1 MAGNPRDMDA
11 FMPLLSTTDIKK
23 KLNVGNLLITY
34 LGDDD
39 KSIECQDIGLFI
51 DNLVPWLHNGNPKVC
66 QNGLDALTYLA
77 DRMGPDFKPYISTI
91 MQPTIDRLGDSKD
104 TTREKAS
111 LLLLKLTNR
120 GCLTAQQLLDKLHPT
135 FTHKNA
141 KLREE
146 GLVLLTTLLDEYGA
160 DEMALSGVISNIVKL
175 LSDPTEK
182 VRETALNTVAHV
194 YRHVGERLRHD
205 LQKKHNVPQA
215 KWLLLIEKF
224 DQIKAAGDLL
234 PSAMSSKA
242 MKDEDETDRA
252 IKSAPVKRSTSAV
265 QKRGQFGPAKSVQS
279 TPAPPGSTT
288 STTKRAPLKYSSSA
302 KSAAGQAG
310 AIDEESF
317 LNAFEDVPAVKL
329 FSAKDLE
336 EQMKSIKDVVG
347 DDKKDWKQRN
357 ESMKKLRGI
366 LIAGGA
372 NFDNFTECLKN
383 VQRSF
388 EAACMD
394 LRSQVVK
401 EAAITVAFLSYQ
413 LKNKF
418 ASFGECVLPT
428 LINLIPNSAKVM
440 ATSGAVAVR
449 FILQHT
455 HSPRYIPIITASM
468 NSKSK
473 DIRRASCEFL
483 HLILQ
488 CWATNVLQR
497 HVAALQEAVKK
508 GIADSD
514 ADARAAARKS
524 YWAFQEHFPEQAEVL
539 LKSLDTSYKRSLMSL
554 SNSGSINS
562 LVGRSTSISPRV
574 PRPTLSA
581 AGSTENL
588 HHGQAG
594 LHGPLRRT
602 PSLPRSYRQSGIPIL
617 QRPTD
622 NHCRITPDARSTSA
636 IDLQAAQRAKA
647 RMVYANM
654 YRHKATLHNDISN
667 QRGKSARPAKSPDP
681 QSAVASPERMART
694 RTRVA
699 GVSQSQPN
707 SRSGSPS
714 SRLSYATYNRE
725 GGESLM
731 ARPRR
736 LSGQGIR
743 STGNSREP
751 SPQRFGMERSF
762 GSKLRDRNLHMS
774 PTDRPPTRP
783 VMAQKMLQQSREAE
797 SALADALTFDS
808 IDSYTRTPRGKG
820 DHSDDSETN
829 SICSERSMDSFRR
842 PSESFSWSGSQQRLY
857 RDLWDQSIPKDI
869 KEIIENCGRKHWGD
883 RKEGLLGLQHFLAN
897 GNTLTATE
905 LRKITDIFAK
915 MFMDSYTKVLSL
927 FLDTLNDLIE
937 SHSEDLGD
945 WLYVLCARLLN
956 KLGTDLLGSIQ
967 TKIHKTLDVVK
978 EQFPGEQLLPTVL
991 RFLTDP
997 TQTPNSRVK
1006 VATLTFI
1013 SQIADTAVPS
1023 ALNSSAA
1030 SALARLLDWTNDM
1043 KSQDVRRHAQNAV
1056 IALYNLNTPQVTM
1069 ILSDLPKPYQEAAL
1083 TLVQNHLRRSSGSSN
1098 PVSPGTP
1105 PSRMPHSPAR
1115 TRVETD
1121 IDMDDDHL
1129 NPEEVYKSLRR
1140 TTAEIQNYGFERLE
1154 KATTSKDSGI
1164 SNMADVEEKM
1174 EGLALSNSG
1183 RSSSVSS
1190 PTQRGRPVTNV
1201 ALNGSSDTI
1210 TGDAVLP
1217 QENNGYKTHEHQKNT
1232 VSSPDSTSR
1241 GPEVLDNLM
1250 KVLQENVGHEAE
1262 KIASLQEFQA
1272 YVRDGDVP
1280 YLKDNFRK
1288 LLRSLL
1294 ENLGSPHKQV
1304 QIEVLQVL
1312 TELLKCPEL
1321 TESFSKFIELIVL
1334 KVLQAHKF
1342 DDPNS
1347 EASSGSSR
1355 ALVLRIAEKC
1365 AATIVTVLPPDQ
1377 IIKLIQMIIS
1387 TEPYPKNMA
1396 GIKMLHKIVEHWGAD
1411 AIMPHLSKIM
1421 PGLIKAYDDREST
1434 VRKSAVFCMVAIH
1447 AAVGE
1452 EVLMPHLASL
1462 YGSKLKLLNIYIQRA
1477 QQANSQPA
1485 SPRNNNKN

>member
-1 MAGNPRDMDA
+1 MAVNPRDMDG

-23 KLNVGNLLITY
+23 KLNVGNLLLTY
-34 LGDDD
+34 LGDFNQ
-39 KSIECQDIGLFI
+39 SIECQDIGLFV
-51 DNLVPWLHNGNPKVC
+51 DNLIPWLHNGNPRVC

-77 DRMGPDFKPYISTI
+77 DRMGQDFRPYISTI

-104 TTREKAS
+104 TTREKAAMV
-111 LLLLKLTNR
+111 LLKLMER
-120 GCLTAQQLLDKLHPT
+120 GSITPQQLLDRIAPT

-146 GLVLLTTLLDEYGA
+146 GLILLTTTLNEYGA
-160 DEMALSGVISNIVKL
+160 DEMALSGVIPNIVKL

-182 VRETALNTVAHV
+182 VRETALNTIADI
-194 YRHVGERLRHD
+194 YKHVGERLRLD
-205 LQKKHNVPQA
+205 LQRKHNVPQA
-215 KWLLLIEKF
+215 KWLLLMEKF
-224 DQIKAAGDLL
+224 DQIKTAGDLL
-234 PSAMSSKA
+234 PSAMSGETG
-242 MKDEDETDRA
+242 KDEDEPDRA
-252 IKSAPVKRSTSAV
+252 IKSAPVKRSTSV
-265 QKRGQFGPAKSVQS
+265 MQKRGQFGPAKSVQS
-279 TPAPPGSTT
+279 IP
-288 STTKRAPLKYSSSA
+288 
-302 KSAAGQAG
+302 GQAG

-336 EQMKSIKDVVG
+336 EQMKSIKDTVG

-383 VQRSF
+383 VQRPF
-388 EAACMD
+388 DAACMD
-394 LRSQVVK
+394 LRSQVVR
-401 EAAITVAFLSYQ
+401 EAAITMAFLSYQ
-413 LKNKF
+413 LRNKF
-418 ASFGECVLPT
+418 ATFGECVLPT
-428 LINLIPNSAKVM
+428 LINLIQNSAKVM

-455 HSPRYIPIITASM
+455 HSARFIPIITASL

-483 HLILQ
+483 NLILQ
-488 CWATNVLQR
+488 CWPTAVLQR
-497 HVAALQEAVKK
+497 HVPALQEAVKK
-508 GIADSD
+508 GMADSD
-514 ADARAAARKS
+514 AEARAAARKS
-524 YWAFQEHFPEQAEVL
+524 YWAFKEHFPEQAEVL
-539 LKSLDTSYKRSLMSL
+539 LNSLDATYKRSLMSL

-562 LVGRSTSISPRV
+562 LNAVARSTSISPRA
-574 PRPTLSA
+574 PRPTMSA
-581 AGSTENL
+581 TG
-588 HHGQAG
+588 
-594 LHGPLRRT
+594 
-602 PSLPRSYRQSGIPIL
+602 
-617 QRPTD
+617 
-622 NHCRITPDARSTSA
+622 RITPGVRSTSA

-647 RMVYANM
+647 RMVYGNM
-654 YRHKATLHNDISN
+654 SRHKATLP
-667 QRGKSARPAKSPDP
+667 RPVKSPDP
-681 QSAVASPERMART
+681 QSAVASPERTART
-694 RTRVA
+694 RTRVS
-699 GVSQSQPN
+699 GVSQSQPS

-725 GGESLM
+725 GESLI

-751 SPQRFGMERSF
+751 SPQRFTMDRSF
-762 GSKLRDRNLHMS
+762 GGKIRGRNLYMS

-808 IDSYTRTPRGKG
+808 IDNYTRTPRGKG
-820 DHSDDSETN
+820 DHSDDSETS
-829 SICSERSMDSFRR
+829 SICSERSMDGLRR
-842 PSESFSWSGSQQRLY
+842 PSDSFSWSGSQQRLY

-869 KEIIENCGRKHWGD
+869 KEIIENCSHKHWGD
-883 RKEGLLGLQHFLAN
+883 RKEGLVGLQHFLVN

-915 MFMDSYTKVLSL
+915 MFMDSHTKVFSL
-927 FLDTLNDLIE
+927 FLDTLNELIA
-937 SHSEDLGD
+937 SHNEDLGD

-967 TKIHKTLDVVK
+967 TKIHKSLDVVR
-978 EQFPGEQLLPTVL
+978 ECFSGEQLLPAVL

-1013 SQIADTAVPS
+1013 SQIADTAEPS
-1023 ALNSSAA
+1023 ALNSSAG
-1030 SALARLLDWTNDM
+1030 SALARLIDWTNDM

-1083 TLVQNHLRRSSGSSN
+1083 PLVQNHLRRSSGSSN
-1098 PVSPGTP
+1098 PASPGTP
-1105 PSRMPHSPAR
+1105 PPRMPHSPAR
-1115 TRVETD
+1115 TRVKTD
-1121 IDMDDDHL
+1121 IEMDDDNL

-1140 TTAEIQNYGFERLE
+1140 TTAEIQNYGFDRLE
-1154 KATTSKDSGI
+1154 RGTTSKDSGI
-1164 SNMADVEEKM
+1164 SNMADVEERM

-1190 PTQRGRPVTNV
+1190 PTQRGRPVANIT
-1201 ALNGSSDTI
+1201 LNGSSDTI
-1210 TGDAVLP
+1210 AGDLILP
-1217 QENNGYKTHEHQKNT
+1217 QENNGYKTHG
-1232 VSSPDSTSR
+1232 SSPDSTR
-1241 GPEVLDNLM
+1241 GPEVLDNIM
-1250 KVLQENVGHEAE
+1250 KILQEVVGREAE
-1262 KIASLQEFQA
+1262 KVACLQEFQT
-1272 YVRDGDVP
+1272 YVRDGDMP
-1280 YLKDNFRK
+1280 YIKKNFRK
-1288 LLRSLL
+1288 LFKALL
-1294 ENLGSPHKQV
+1294 ENLANPQKEV

-1312 TELLKCPEL
+1312 IEMLKCPEL
-1321 TESFSKFIELIVL
+1321 TECFSNFIELIVL
-1334 KVLQAHKF
+1334 KVLHAHKF
-1342 DDPNS
+1342 DDPS
-1347 EASSGSSR
+1347 PEASAGSGR
-1355 ALVLRIAEKC
+1355 AMVKQLEVLRVAEKC

-1377 IIKLIQMIIS
+1377 IILLIPSIIS
-1387 TEPYPKNMA
+1387 TEPFPKNMG
-1396 GIKMLHKIVEHWGAD
+1396 GIKMLHKIVEHWGSD
-1411 AIMPHLSKIM
+1411 VITPHLSKIM
-1421 PGLIKAYDDREST
+1421 PGLIQAYDDREST

-1452 EVLMPHLASL
+1452 DVLMPHLTSL

-1477 QQANSQPA
+1477 QQATSQPA